1 MTYDLQL
8 VYIIYVTCYL
18 TITVL
23 YIYLAL
29 LDLLR
34 RYIAR
39 LPAEVRVTSGIRDLP
54 SYEDMVFRLPRVAS
68 TATIATMSPL
78 PHHAL
83 PPSSA
88 HNGVANGN
96 GSPPF
101 KGSPTPAL
109 PVFAGLPPATATSTA
124 TTSATNNTNTNSSN
138 NDRSDVKPIDLL
150 KQYVILHFSTFIFS
164 LIIYTTVYRR
174 VSFLRGE
181 LNKVQAVQQS
191 HSHRALVGQQ
201 RLATLA
207 GEIASLRM
215 NTQQQRSF
223 VG

>member
-68 TATIATMSPL
+68 TATLTTMSPL
-78 PHHAL
+78 PHHTL

-88 HNGVANGN
+88 HNGVGNGN

-109 PVFAGLPPATATSTA
+109 PAFAGLPPATATSTA
-124 TTSATNNTNTNSSN
+124 TATNNTNTNTSN
-138 NDRSDVKPIDLL
+138 NDKSDMKPIDLL
-150 KQYVILHFSTFIFS
+150 KQYVILHLSTFSFCR
-164 LIIYTTVYRR
+164 LIT
-174 VSFLRGE
+174 
-181 LNKVQAVQQS
+181 
-191 HSHRALVGQQ
+191 
-201 RLATLA
+201 
-207 GEIASLRM
+207 
-215 NTQQQRSF
+215 
-223 VG
+223 